1 MKKAKA
7 DLLTT
12 GYSGVAIYIRTSVC
26 APIRAEQGITGILR
40 PPKSETSFF
49 DLPEDQQIGGYPKV
63 SQYLDTP
70 FDAAAIDSE
79 GRAVILEFPAFVLI
93 GTYCPADSM
102 GDKTEFRMGF
112 LNLLDARIRNLT
124 AMGKRVILTGDLNIM
139 RGAQDC
145 AELSE
150 RLRKEGLT
158 MDEFFSRPPRRL
170 FNQLLEG
177 GWVQGDR
184 DEGREKPVLVDLCRE
199 FHPDRKG
206 MYTHWEVKKNYR
218 PANFGSRIDY
228 ICASTSMK
236 DWFSEVNI
244 QEGLQGSDHCPVY
257 AILKDK
263 VLLDGVEAN
272 ISDIMNPP
280 GMFVEGK
287 RRREWVLK
295 DLLPTSAKML
305 PEFQNRRSIKDMF
318 SRPAL
323 PKKQSTT
330 ATVRDEDASGTS
342 IDGADAST
350 PNDTQ
355 PSSTPKEAGA
365 KQMSRAPSP
374 SPNGAPAKRPASQA
388 LPKPTKKSKVTVAGK
403 TAKIGP
409 EKGQMGLAG
418 FFKPKRQSP
427 VPDNA
432 SKNDSSKISLSNG
445 STDGNEA
452 DQQSFESEILSSRDG
467 TGEARPTSATFT
479 PLKEIAPATT
489 SAPFNLD
496 DQPDVVDPIVAKES
510 WSKLLGGRVV
520 PKCEH
525 GEPCKSFQTK
535 KKGTNCG
542 RNFYIC
548 ARPLGPKGEK
558 ETRDSEWRCGTF
570 IWSSDW
576 KGEKAEPA

>member
-1 MKKAKA
+1 M
-7 DLLTT
+7 
-12 GYSGVAIYIRTSVC
+12 C

-49 DLPEDQQIGGYPKV
+49 DLPEEQQIGGYPKT
-63 SQYLDTP
+63 SQYGDTP

-102 GDKTEFRMGF
+102 GDKTEFRIGF
-112 LNLLDARIRNLT
+112 LTLLDARIRNLT

-139 RGAQDC
+139 RGAEDC

-177 GWVQGDR
+177 GWVQGKR
-184 DEGREKPVLVDLCRE
+184 DEGREQPVLVDLCRE
-199 FHPDRKG
+199 FHPGRKG

-228 ICASTSMK
+228 ICASITMK
-236 DWFSEVNI
+236 DWFSDSNI

-263 VLLDGVEAN
+263 VVLNGVETD

-280 GMFVEGK
+280 GMFAAGK
-287 RRREWVLK
+287 RQREWTVK
-295 DLLPTSAKML
+295 DLRPTSAKML

-330 ATVRDEDASGTS
+330 ATMPGEDGPGASADEVE
-342 IDGADAST
+342 AST
-350 PNDTQ
+350 PSATQ
-355 PSSTPKEAGA
+355 PPSTPKVAGA
-365 KQMSRAPSP
+365 KQASKAPSP
-374 SPNGAPAKRPASQA
+374 SPNAAPAKRHASQA
-388 LPKPTKKSKVTVAGK
+388 LLKPAKKSKATAAGK
-403 TAKIGP
+403 TAKNGP

-427 VPDNA
+427 APESGFKNESSNTPLSDVGTNA
-432 SKNDSSKISLSNG
+432 
-445 STDGNEA
+445 NEA
-452 DQQSFESEILSSRDG
+452 DQPVSKTDISSSLDG
-467 TGEARPTSATFT
+467 SGEARPTPASST
-479 PLKEIAPATT
+479 PLKEIVSASTP
-489 SAPFNLD
+489 APFSLD
-496 DQPDVVDPIVAKES
+496 EQPDVIDPIVTKES
-510 WSKLLGGRVV
+510 WNKLLGGRVV

-558 ETRDSEWRCGTF
+558 ETGDSEWRCGTF

-576 KGEKAEPA
+576 KGEKAESG

>member
-1 MKKAKA
+1 MKA
-7 DLLTT
+7 DLLAI

-49 DLPEDQQIGGYPKV
+49 DLPEDQQIGGYPKI
-63 SQYLDTP
+63 SQYGETP

-102 GDKTEFRMGF
+102 GDKTEFRMVF
-112 LNLLDARIRNLT
+112 LTLLDARIRNLT
-124 AMGKRVILTGDLNIM
+124 AMGKRIILTGDLNIM
-139 RGAQDC
+139 RGAEDC

-150 RLRKEGLT
+150 RLRKDGLT

-177 GWVQGDR
+177 GWVQGER

-228 ICASTSMK
+228 ICASIAMK
-236 DWFSEVNI
+236 DWFSEANI

-263 VLLDGVEAN
+263 VVLNGVETD

-280 GMFVEGK
+280 RMFIAGK
-287 RRREWVLK
+287 RQREWTVK

-330 ATVRDEDASGTS
+330 ATVRGKDGPGTS
-342 IDGADAST
+342 IDEADASAL
-350 PNDTQ
+350 NLTQ
-355 PSSTPKEAGA
+355 PPSTSKEASA
-365 KQMSRAPSP
+365 KQLLKPPSP
-374 SPNGAPAKRPASQA
+374 SPNAAPAKRPASQA
-388 LPKPTKKSKVTVAGK
+388 VSKPTKKFKTTTAGK
-403 TAKIGP
+403 TAKNGP

-427 VPDNA
+427 APDDA
-432 SKNDSSKISLSNG
+432 SKNDSSKNSLSNG
-445 STDGNEA
+445 SADGDEA
-452 DQQSFESEILSSRDG
+452 NQQSSKTDISSSLDS
-467 TGEARPTSATFT
+467 TGEARPTSAPST
-479 PLKEIAPATT
+479 PEEEIVSASMP
-489 SAPFNLD
+489 APFNLD

-525 GEPCKSFQTK
+525 GEPCKSLQTK

-558 ETRDSEWRCGTF
+558 ETGDSEWRCGTF

-576 KGEKAEPA
+576 KGVEG

>member
-1 MKKAKA
+1 M
-7 DLLTT
+7 
-12 GYSGVAIYIRTSVC
+12 C

-49 DLPEDQQIGGYPKV
+49 DLPEDQQIGGYPKI
-63 SQYLDTP
+63 SQYGDTP

-102 GDKTEFRMGF
+102 GDKTEFRMAF
-112 LNLLDARIRNLT
+112 LILLDARIRNLT
-124 AMGKRVILTGDLNIM
+124 AMGKRVILTGDLNII
-139 RGAQDC
+139 RGAEDC

-177 GWVQGDR
+177 GWIQGER
-184 DEGREKPVLVDLCRE
+184 DEGREKPVLVDLCRD

-228 ICASTSMK
+228 ICASTAMK
-236 DWFSEVNI
+236 DWFSEANI

-263 VLLDGVEAN
+263 VVLDGVETD

-280 GMFVEGK
+280 GMFVAGK
-287 RRREWVLK
+287 RQREWTVK
-295 DLLPTSAKML
+295 NLLPTSAKML

-323 PKKQSTT
+323 RKKQSTT
-330 ATVRDEDASGTS
+330 AIIRGEDGPGTS
-342 IDGADAST
+342 SDGAEAST
-350 PNDTQ
+350 PNVTQ
-355 PSSTPKEAGA
+355 PSSTPTEAGT
-365 KQMSRAPSP
+365 KPVSKAPSA
-374 SPNGAPAKRPASQA
+374 SPNAASAKRPASQA
-388 LPKPTKKSKVTVAGK
+388 LPKPTKKSKTAAAGK
-403 TAKIGP
+403 TAKNGH
-409 EKGQMGLAG
+409 EKGQIGLTG
-418 FFKPKRQSP
+418 FFKPKPQSP
-427 VPDNA
+427 APDSALKNNA
-432 SKNDSSKISLSNG
+432 SKISLSNG
-445 STDGNEA
+445 NTDGNKA
-452 DQQSFESEILSSRDG
+452 DQQASKTDISSSLDG
-467 TGEARPTSATFT
+467 TGEARPFSAPYT
-479 PLKEIAPATT
+479 PLNEIVSASTL
-489 SAPFNLD
+489 APFNLD

-558 ETRDSEWRCGTF
+558 ESGDSEWRCGTF

-576 KGEKAEPA
+576 KGEKAEPAER

>member
-1 MKKAKA
+1 
-7 DLLTT
+7 
-12 GYSGVAIYIRTSVC
+12 
-26 APIRAEQGITGILR
+26 
-40 PPKSETSFF
+40 
-49 DLPEDQQIGGYPKV
+49 
-63 SQYLDTP
+63 
-70 FDAAAIDSE
+70 
-79 GRAVILEFPAFVLI
+79 
-93 GTYCPADSM
+93 
-102 GDKTEFRMGF
+102 MGF
-112 LNLLDARIRNLT
+112 LTLLDARIRNLT

-139 RGAQDC
+139 RGAEDC

-177 GWVQGDR
+177 GWVQGER

-228 ICASTSMK
+228 ICASTEIK
-236 DWFSEVNI
+236 DWFSEANI

-263 VLLDGVEAN
+263 VVLDGVETH
-272 ISDIMNPP
+272 ISDIMNPR
-280 GMFVEGK
+280 GMFAAGK
-287 RRREWVLK
+287 RQREWTVK

-330 ATVRDEDASGTS
+330 AAVRGEDGPGTS
-342 IDGADAST
+342 INGADAST
-350 PNDTQ
+350 PNVTQ
-355 PSSTPKEAGA
+355 SIPKEADA
-365 KQMSRAPSP
+365 KQESKAPSP
-374 SPNGAPAKRPASQA
+374 SPNGAPAKRFASQA
-388 LPKPTKKSKVTVAGK
+388 LPKPTKKFKTTAAGK
-403 TAKIGP
+403 SAKNEP

-418 FFKPKRQSP
+418 FFKPKHQSP
-427 VPDNA
+427 APDSA
-432 SKNDSSKISLSNG
+432 TKNELSEAPSSNG
-445 STDGNEA
+445 GTDANDAGQPVSKA
-452 DQQSFESEILSSRDG
+452 DTSPSLKD
-467 TGEARPTSATFT
+467 TGEARPTSASST
-479 PLKEIAPATT
+479 PLKDIVSASTP
-489 SAPFNLD
+489 APFNLE

-558 ETRDSEWRCGTF
+558 ETGDSEWRCGTF

-576 KGEKAEPA
+576 KGGRGGEG

>member
-1 MKKAKA
+1 
-7 DLLTT
+7 
-12 GYSGVAIYIRTSVC
+12 
-26 APIRAEQGITGILR
+26 
-40 PPKSETSFF
+40 
-49 DLPEDQQIGGYPKV
+49 
-63 SQYLDTP
+63 
-70 FDAAAIDSE
+70 
-79 GRAVILEFPAFVLI
+79 
-93 GTYCPADSM
+93 
-102 GDKTEFRMGF
+102 MGF
-112 LNLLDARIRNLT
+112 LTLLDARIRNLT

-139 RGAQDC
+139 RGAEDC

-177 GWVQGDR
+177 GWIHGER

-228 ICASTSMK
+228 ICASTAMK
-236 DWFSEVNI
+236 DWFSEANI

-263 VLLDGVEAN
+263 VVLDGVETD

-280 GMFVEGK
+280 GMFAAGK
-287 RRREWVLK
+287 RQREWAVK

-330 ATVRDEDASGTS
+330 ATVRGEDGPRTS
-342 IDGADAST
+342 LDGADAST
-350 PNDTQ
+350 PNVAQ
-355 PSSTPKEAGA
+355 PTSTPKEAGA
-365 KQMSRAPSP
+365 KQVSTAPTP
-374 SPNGAPAKRPASQA
+374 SPNAALAKRPASQA
-388 LPKPTKKSKVTVAGK
+388 LPKPTKKTKATAAGK
-403 TAKIGP
+403 TAKNGP

-427 VPDNA
+427 APDNA
-432 SKNDSSKISLSNG
+432 SKNDPSQISLSNG
-445 STDGNEA
+445 STDNNEA
-452 DQQSFESEILSSRDG
+452 GQQSSKTDISSSPDG
-467 TGEARPTSATFT
+467 TGEARPTLASST
-479 PLKEIAPATT
+479 PLKEIVSASTP
-489 SAPFNLD
+489 APFNLD
-496 DQPDVVDPIVAKES
+496 DQPDVIDPIVTKES

-558 ETRDSEWRCGTF
+558 ETGDSEWRCGTF

-576 KGEKAEPA
+576 KGEKAEPSER